1 MNNGVRIANIGLSF
15 PIFYPTQCSI
25 QNRRHMRTHAR
36 GEVLNKDDREV
47 SAAMARHAFLLGI
60 DELSE
65 SLLAVPLRCSISS
78 NTVLAS

>member
-1 MNNGVRIANIGLSF
+1 
-15 PIFYPTQCSI
+15 
-25 QNRRHMRTHAR
+25 MRTHAR

-47 SAAMARHAFLLGI
+47 SAAIARHAFLLRI

-65 SLLAVPLRCSISS
+65 SLLAVPLRFSISS